1 MSKHLIIIPVYNRV
15 SVILDAIAGIDE
27 SIGNQTD
34 ILVVDDGSEDGTPD
48 RIQTSDHIRLL
59 IHEASLGYGAALA
72 NGLNLARDLG
82 YEYAVTLDI
91 ASQRC
96 QFAFTP
102 IIMALN
108 EGNDIVTC
116 SRMSEMDRGTVS
128 EDYSAIDTGN
138 MVADTLNSTTGF
150 SLIDPFSPYKGYR
163 LKILEFLNIEE
174 YDEAAILQVWIQAA
188 HYRLRVK
195 EIYSADIGTGY
206 IHEGEYLENDV
217 DHYLSFIKAERFLY
231 PVEPEQ

>member
-1 MSKHLIIIPVYNRV
+1 MSKHMIIVPVYNRV
-15 SVILDAIAGIDE
+15 SIIRDAINGIDE

-48 RIQTSDHIRLL
+48 RIKTSDHIRLL
-59 IHEASLGYGAALA
+59 THEASLGYGAALS
-72 NGLNLARDLG
+72 NGLHLAGDLG

-91 ASQRC
+91 AYPRC
-96 QFAFTP
+96 YFAFTP

-116 SRMSEMDRGTVS
+116 SRMSEIDRGVAS

-138 MVADTLNSTTGF
+138 IVADTLNSTTGY

-163 LKILEFLNIEE
+163 IRALECLNIEE
-174 YDEAAILQVWIQAA
+174 YDESAIIQIWIQAA
-188 HYRLRVK
+188 HYRLRMK
-195 EIYSADIGTGY
+195 EIYSADIDTGY

-217 DHYLSFIKAERFLY
+217 DHYLSFIESERFLH
-231 PVEPEQ
+231 PIEPEQ